1 VRVLVAPSAYK
12 GTFTPRQV
20 ADAIAVGIRA
30 KNPAAEITFAPL
42 ADGGDGTID
51 VVHECLGGEF
61 VKAEALDAI
70 GRVHQTHWL
79 NADGASFLELSTICG
94 LALLGPAMRA
104 PLLASTYGLGQ
115 VLKRCLECSPKKVF
129 ITVGGSA
136 STDGGAGALQALG
149 VRLLDK
155 AGRELPRGG
164 AALCQLESVDL
175 TSICKVDVPIEVLV
189 DVSNPLLGPNG
200 AAKVYSAQKG
210 ASAKQIEILEEGVTR
225 LADRLEEA
233 VGLKLRDQPGCGAAG
248 GTAFGLAIGLGAGI
262 VSGASTIAQL
272 VGLEE
277 KIENCDLVISA
288 EGKFDQQSV
297 MGKATGLL
305 VELCKK
311 HGRPLHLIAAIVD
324 PEFKWQD
331 HHVGHVVT
339 CATLLRNAELG
350 DIARAAQLVI

>member
-1 VRVLVAPSAYK
+1 
-12 GTFTPRQV
+12 V
-20 ADAIAVGIRA
+20 ADAIAVGIKA
-30 KNPAAEITFAPL
+30 KDQTAEITFAPL

-61 VKAEALDAI
+61 VKTEAMDAI
-70 GRVHQTHWL
+70 GRLHETHWL
-79 NADGASFLELSTICG
+79 NADEASFLELSSICG

-115 VLKRCLECSPKKVF
+115 VLKRCLDLSPKKVF

-155 AGRELPRGG
+155 NGRDLPRGG
-164 AALCQLESVDL
+164 AALCQLASVDL
-175 TSICKVDVPIEVLV
+175 SSIPKVNSAIEVLV

-200 AAKVYSAQKG
+200 AAKIYSAQKG
-210 ASAKQIEILEEGVTR
+210 ASDKQMEILEEGVAK
-225 LADRLEEA
+225 LAEKLEEA
-233 VGLKLRDQPGCGAAG
+233 VGLKLRDYPGAGAAG

-262 VSGASTIAQL
+262 VSGARTIADL

-288 EGKFDQQSV
+288 EGKFDHQSI

-311 HGRPLHLIAAIVD
+311 YGRPLRIIAACID
-324 PEFKWQD
+324 ADFKWQD
-331 HHVGHVVT
+331 HCVDKVVT
-339 CATLLRNAELG
+339 CATASRIAELG
-350 DIARAAQLVI
+350 DIARAAQLVV